1 MFCWSPLNPVSI
13 ELPAVCLFFSNLEEP
28 GDKTCISSYGTCV
41 LLRRRTVVF
50 RSCSRLAQAR
60 SPSVSRCLPSLSLLI
75 CMTFALCVL
84 RAASVMFLTVMSY
97 FPLLY
102 SPMNPERCD
111 TKSLARVNQARP
123 RDVQAKKQPSAT
135 LPSSSKP
142 AGGTAVATRHRDTAS
157 GTKKASK
164 PTGKAGSSIQVK
176 ANPRNTTNTNRGNGK
191 FSSVC
196 SRLARQN
203 PQLPAS
209 LHGECACV
217 TLCGRRWVSEVS

>member
-1 MFCWSPLNPVSI
+1 MP
-13 ELPAVCLFFSNLEEP
+13 
-28 GDKTCISSYGTCV
+28 
-41 LLRRRTVVF
+41 LRRRTVVF
-50 RSCSRLAQAR
+50 RGCSKLDQAHC
-60 SPSVSRCLPSLSLLI
+60 PSMGLLI
-75 CMTFALCVL
+75 CMTFSLSVLCVAL
-84 RAASVMFLTVMSY
+84 VLCLTAMSY

-102 SPMNPERCD
+102 SPMSPERCD
-111 TKSLARVNQARP
+111 TKSVARVNQVRP

-135 LPSSSKP
+135 LPASSKP

-164 PTGKAGSSIQVK
+164 PTGKAGSSSQVK
-176 ANPRNTTNTNRGNGK
+176 ANPRNTNNTSRGNGK
-191 FSSVC
+191 FSLLH

-217 TLCGRRWVSEVS
+217 TLCGRR